1 MLTVRLPDKIEKRM
15 ALLAKKTGRSKSYYV
30 RKAIEGFLDEEEDY
44 LLALSRLEEKNKRIP
59 FDEVK
64 RLIEMEDSATS

>member
-1 MLTVRLPDKIEKRM
+1 MLTVRLSNEIEQRV
-15 ALLAKKTGRSKSYYV
+15 AILSQKTGRSKSYYV
-30 RKAIEGFLDEEEDY
+30 RKAIEGFLDDQEDY

-64 RLIEMEDSATS
+64 RLVEMED